1 MRLTE
6 QQRAELE
13 RREWKLEVECGEFQ
27 TWVKITGGCIAS
39 LYADGFCTFS
49 GDPTLAAEFLA
60 VAGYQPPSYRL
71 VPERLAD
78 RAAREIMAL
87 ARAHSTSGFKR
98 DAEELQ
104 ALASALQGKE
114 VEKR

>member
-1 MRLTE
+1 MQLTE
-6 QQRAELE
+6 QQLAELE
-13 RREWKLEVECGEFQ
+13 RRGYHVSGKWFHLLNRSETLEQLREVVE
-27 TWVKITGGCIAS
+27 IAAI
-39 LYADGFCTFS
+39 LGIA
-49 GDPTLAAEFLA
+49 P
-60 VAGYQPPSYRL
+60 AGYRF